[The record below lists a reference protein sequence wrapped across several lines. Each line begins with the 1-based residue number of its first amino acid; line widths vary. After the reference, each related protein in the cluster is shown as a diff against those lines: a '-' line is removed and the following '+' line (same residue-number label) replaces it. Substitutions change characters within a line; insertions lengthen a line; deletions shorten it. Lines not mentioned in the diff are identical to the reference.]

1 MNEKSLKLLEQYD
14 LELNSARRGRGS
26 YICETSLGKKL
37 LTDYTGSEKKIVF
50 TNQLLERME
59 QKGLRY
65 TDKVMA
71 GREGAYLCRDW
82 DDNPCVL
89 KDWQEGREC
98 DTSSAF
104 DVEAASAHLAQL
116 HTMMVWPQAEGERLY
131 AGECLTEVWRRHNQE
146 LKKVNEFVRKRKQK
160 TEFESLFLKQYPE
173 YARQAREALE
183 MLEDSG
189 YEALRRASVEAGEMC
204 HGNYNQHN
212 IYFLGKKQIF
222 TSNFEKCG
230 YDIPVSDLYQF
241 VRKIM
246 EKQEW
251 SLRMGKRMIEAY
263 ERIRPLSEGERKY
276 LFIRLCY
283 PEKFWKLANQYY
295 NCRKACLSGK
305 NGEKLKKLAV
315 QEEKRGVFLRQML

>member
-14 LELNSARRGRGS
+14 LELISARRGRGS

-50 TNQLLERME
+50 TNQLLEHME
-59 QKGLRY
+59 QKGLHY

-71 GREGAYLCRDW
+71 SREGSYLCRDW
-82 DDNPCVL
+82 DDNTCVL

-104 DVEAASAHLAQL
+104 DVEAATANLAHL
-116 HTMMVWPQAEGERLY
+116 HTMMVWPQTEGERMY
-131 AGECLTEVWRRHNQE
+131 AGECLTEVWKRHNQE

-160 TEFESLFLKQYPE
+160 TEFESMFLKQYPE

-183 MLEDSG
+183 MLENSG
-189 YEALRRASVEAGEMC
+189 YETLYRASVEAGEMC

-230 YDIPVSDLYQF
+230 YDIPVNDLYQF

-251 SLRMGKRMIEAY
+251 SLKMGKRMIEAY